1 VDAVKAEHNK
11 LLEDAFERAKVIIN
25 PSPSILASTHIIF
38 QNEAGEAHGQD
49 LQKLRAESQATMEQL
64 RTAHQSTIDDMKN
77 EHTNLLDSQVK
88 ALEKQIN
95 NQTLELKAT
104 QDDLAKAKAALEA
117 SRAEVESLK
126 GQLDEAKAAALVEPP
141 PDPALVAEI
150 EGLTREL
157 ANAKDDVAA
166 THDALNLTKQSLSQ
180 VTDNHTKELEEAAK
194 GRAEEVIRLKAA
206 HEEEV
211 STLVEQKSE
220 LATKLSDLEGE
231 LATLKAAAAA
241 EPPSSPKTNGTN
253 GITQPSSPGVT
264 KEELQSMHEAHNA
277 KVHDLQA
284 EHDKA
289 LKAFKES
296 LEASQSKAKE
306 LQEEVS
312 RKTMEIQYLE
322 QEQEESADQITRYV
336 FGFKTLSFRD
346 RRIDNGPLTLSLK
359 EDMGS
364 LSEELKAKEATAT
377 A

>member
-25 PSPSILASTHIIF
+25 PSPSFLASTHIIF

-150 EGLTREL
+150 ERLTREL

-180 VTDNHTKELEEAAK
+180 VTDNQTKELEEAAK
-194 GRAEEVIRLKAA
+194 G
-206 HEEEV
+206 
-211 STLVEQKSE
+211 TME
-220 LATKLSDLEGE
+220 LTKFCGLNLHSVHPDI
-231 LATLKAAAAA
+231 
-241 EPPSSPKTNGTN
+241 PKTSFIN
-253 GITQPSSPGVT
+253 
-264 KEELQSMHEAHNA
+264 
-277 KVHDLQA
+277 
-284 EHDKA
+284 
-289 LKAFKES
+289 
-296 LEASQSKAKE
+296 
-306 LQEEVS
+306 S
-312 RKTMEIQYLE
+312 RRLTHH
-322 QEQEESADQITRYV
+322 STTRYLQIV
-336 FGFKTLSFRD
+336 SA
-346 RRIDNGPLTLSLK
+346 I
-359 EDMGS
+359 
-364 LSEELKAKEATAT
+364 
-377 A
+377 